1 MVGEL
6 DFLVVV
12 LLPATG
18 VDEGNIFPDIWLEGR
33 LDADDDVD
41 DKGIFEIGEGTT
53 DPEVVVECL
62 GL

>member
-1 MVGEL
+1 M
-6 DFLVVV
+6 VV